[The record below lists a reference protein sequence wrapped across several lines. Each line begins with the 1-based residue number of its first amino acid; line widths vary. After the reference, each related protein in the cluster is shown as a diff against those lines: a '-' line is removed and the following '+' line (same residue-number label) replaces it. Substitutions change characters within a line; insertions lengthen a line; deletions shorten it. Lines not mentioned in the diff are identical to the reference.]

1 MKNRNK
7 KAGVAIAAASVIT
20 AGAVTVAVAYQSG
33 VNFQPKDSNRKLQNN
48 QVVFSD
54 NKDQVEHT
62 EDDNGDNSELWEKNQ
77 NDQQDNNQENANQSD
92 YLFQKDLQ
100 NGRATAVTVGV
111 NSGDASGNNDQFTGT
126 QNGTGSQNGGVYN
139 LTDDTSN
146 ADIIINGNGTGQ
158 ITDPNGNGA
167 SNGSGNSQNST
178 NGNGSSN
185 NSGSDTN
192 KTPSTDDKNNGN
204 NNSDNNNGGSDN
216 KRPSATAKDPEVKK
230 EWNNRVDGVTDHPY
244 PDDGISDVTEDEDGD
259 YAGVV
264 ICQRWDADAVYMY
277 KGQTID
283 QTLIYN
289 SLDTF
294 VYSNDRENR
303 YVWGE
308 SALNQFIRIDAVSF
322 DGGTTW
328 KDQFPLTIPT
338 TVTDDTMIIK
348 VSYRL
353 TKNKPW
359 VERQVPYGLK
369 ANRIFV
375 LSKEIQEENSV
386 IDTDTILNYD
396 QNPEVGSIVNLYRFQ
411 RDYLGTEPLT
421 TLFPGWME
429 DGKLVSWLYT
439 STEGRHILE
448 PAENV
453 PLSSEY
459 TVQLNVFWMT
469 DDGKIDPSG
478 NSLTYLQTLTGI
490 SNKAVKR
497 MKDGTILDRM
507 QYDELTVPEYI
518 QAVSIDESTDLDVDY
533 LKIPDTVIYLADSS
547 KGLHVNRGYLVDEDN
562 PVYQSTDEGVL
573 LNKEATEILG
583 IPYKLKKLTIP
594 AAITNIN
601 LNADNQISE
610 IHIEAETLDG
620 VPSLSYEN
628 INHCKL
634 VVPES
639 YMEEFLEENNANIRY
654 GTGNSVASAD
664 DPSVTY
670 TMKSGVVISSKGEI
684 RRIVSKNNTSVTLP
698 NTAKQIEKD
707 AFSKGTGIETLIL
720 PKNGTTL
727 HLEDGCLNDSDVTA
741 IWCYSKKQYDTVK
754 EELADSG
761 TDKDVSVELL
771 QKSAEGYYYRI
782 SDAGIMLMSVPE
794 NLTSFDG
801 TMTAEDGTSLE
812 INAIAEQA
820 FSDCQDLEWVTLPE
834 SIKKIGYK
842 AFEDCIG
849 LQGILINSTDT
860 ITIGNEAF
868 CGCDSLRFVASNA
881 MEGIME
887 DDYAPLI
894 SDSYSINTGLYYF
907 YTPTDSTG
915 YFDGHLS
922 FTAASGVAS
931 YGLVDIGG
939 DARMLYGLDSNGSP
953 WIGLRSGGEVSDQVT
968 LPESTTELFHYA
980 LADTKSP
987 SGSYSVNWDDMLG
1000 LHWLDPGA
1008 FRNSDLG
1015 GSITL
1020 SGTFF
1025 YLDNDAFTSCNSITD
1040 FTVDASVYLGEGV
1053 FQDCKNMTNVSLGE
1067 FLDNSAVYF
1076 GLFTGCDSLRDIYFN
1091 SESAPKLML
1100 YGTREY
1106 QFNYGWTEEEELE
1119 KLRIHV
1125 PESSKEMYIRDW
1137 RYAFAGYI
1145 DYPNKSAYDRMWEDI
1160 RWQHINWDTWE
1171 FPSDEEVDAYVAEAL
1186 LKAENRARKALGM
1199 EEVSRLSEWYE
1210 YTVDS
1215 YGFVTLTGVPS
1226 YCTEATLDAETIGL
1240 ASGGYLD
1247 NIGTGAFSKAKNL
1260 QKVVIPNGLSAIY
1273 SNAFAGVES
1282 DSVTLV
1288 FEGWAPNLFRSDDD
1302 ILNGVPFSF
1311 GIDDSRIHI
1320 QVPEGWE
1327 DFYISMW
1334 EYIFAG
1340 YDTAEDMW
1348 AGVEADLA
1356 EQNGTE
1362 PTNKEILTEV
1372 NKRLVVSHNRIR
1384 AMMGLDPEQVEDNT
1398 SDGSGETT
1406 DTDPDGTTEGTTEE
1420 NTNTDV
1426 SGNTV
1431 YENSNIWMVNTGIGN
1446 LDTAASENTDADRT
1460 DSDHEDADSAESEDT
1475 SADKDKKKSEDA
1487 DVATK
1492 DTDAAIP
1499 EQEDTQE

>member
-62 EDDNGDNSELWEKNQ
+62 ADDNGDNSELWEKNQ

-204 NNSDNNNGGSDN
+204 NNSNNNNGGSDN

-230 EWNNRVDGVTDHPY
+230 EWNNRVDGVIDHPY

-411 RDYLGTEPLT
+411 WDYLGTEPLT

-820 FSDCQDLEWVTLPE
+820 FSTVRIW
-834 SIKKIGYK
+834 
-842 AFEDCIG
+842 
-849 LQGILINSTDT
+849 
-860 ITIGNEAF
+860 
-868 CGCDSLRFVASNA
+868 
-881 MEGIME
+881 
-887 DDYAPLI
+887 
-894 SDSYSINTGLYYF
+894 
-907 YTPTDSTG
+907 
-915 YFDGHLS
+915 
-922 FTAASGVAS
+922 
-931 YGLVDIGG
+931 
-939 DARMLYGLDSNGSP
+939 NG
-953 WIGLRSGGEVSDQVT
+953 
-968 LPESTTELFHYA
+968 
-980 LADTKSP
+980 
-987 SGSYSVNWDDMLG
+987 
-1000 LHWLDPGA
+1000 
-1008 FRNSDLG
+1008 
-1015 GSITL
+1015 
-1020 SGTFF
+1020 
-1025 YLDNDAFTSCNSITD
+1025 
-1040 FTVDASVYLGEGV
+1040 
-1053 FQDCKNMTNVSLGE
+1053 
-1067 FLDNSAVYF
+1067 
-1076 GLFTGCDSLRDIYFN
+1076 
-1091 SESAPKLML
+1091 
-1100 YGTREY
+1100 
-1106 QFNYGWTEEEELE
+1106 
-1119 KLRIHV
+1119 
-1125 PESSKEMYIRDW
+1125 
-1137 RYAFAGYI
+1137 
-1145 DYPNKSAYDRMWEDI
+1145 
-1160 RWQHINWDTWE
+1160 
-1171 FPSDEEVDAYVAEAL
+1171 
-1186 LKAENRARKALGM
+1186 
-1199 EEVSRLSEWYE
+1199 
-1210 YTVDS
+1210 
-1215 YGFVTLTGVPS
+1215 
-1226 YCTEATLDAETIGL
+1226 
-1240 ASGGYLD
+1240 
-1247 NIGTGAFSKAKNL
+1247 
-1260 QKVVIPNGLSAIY
+1260 
-1273 SNAFAGVES
+1273 
-1282 DSVTLV
+1282 
-1288 FEGWAPNLFRSDDD
+1288 
-1302 ILNGVPFSF
+1302 
-1311 GIDDSRIHI
+1311 
-1320 QVPEGWE
+1320 
-1327 DFYISMW
+1327 
-1334 EYIFAG
+1334 
-1340 YDTAEDMW
+1340 
-1348 AGVEADLA
+1348 
-1356 EQNGTE
+1356 
-1362 PTNKEILTEV
+1362 
-1372 NKRLVVSHNRIR
+1372 
-1384 AMMGLDPEQVEDNT
+1384 
-1398 SDGSGETT
+1398 
-1406 DTDPDGTTEGTTEE
+1406 
-1420 NTNTDV
+1420 
-1426 SGNTV
+1426 
-1431 YENSNIWMVNTGIGN
+1431 
-1446 LDTAASENTDADRT
+1446 
-1460 DSDHEDADSAESEDT
+1460 
-1475 SADKDKKKSEDA
+1475 
-1487 DVATK
+1487 
-1492 DTDAAIP
+1492 
-1499 EQEDTQE
+1499 